1 MRDLA
6 FLHAHPLYG
15 LFNLVTAC
23 RKNHTEKCKII
34 TPRNDLVTECREKNH
49 YLRYE
54 IMTEGME
61 NKKSKKNCVVIL
73 DLRCT

>member
-6 FLHAHPLYG
+6 FLHAHPLFG
-15 LFNLVTAC
+15 LFKLVTEC
-23 RKNHTEKCKII
+23 PKNHTGRCKII

-49 YLRYE
+49 YPRYE

-61 NKKSKKNCVVIL
+61 KKKS
-73 DLRCT
+73 

>member
-1 MRDLA
+1 MNARPRLFA
-6 FLHAHPLYG
+6 CTPPFWLVQTRHGMPKIHAG
-15 LFNLVTAC
+15 
-23 RKNHTEKCKII
+23 RCKII

-61 NKKSKKNCVVIL
+61 KKKS
-73 DLRCT
+73 